1 MRQAV
6 DTSQGPEGSLWSS
19 LLSPT
24 LTAAAGD
31 TEEPGRHPPAWP
43 PCGSEPGAG
52 SVGGCDERLCR
63 LAAGRARSGGHTVSP
78 DRPCPAVPGSG
89 CCRSLASGRGPSS
102 ASCPR
107 GAGLG
112 VPAWSVETLGHG
124 QHVSI
129 CAEPDAGGANRGWGV
144 NSETLTSWLQQQRF
158 PGAPRGWRRR
168 LCLVSSGRACG
179 RSDQGDCFF
188 KLLC

>member
-24 LTAAAGD
+24 LTATAGD

-43 PCGSEPGAG
+43 PCGSEPGTG

-124 QHVSI
+124 QHISI
-129 CAEPDAGGANRGWGV
+129 CAEPDAGGANGGWGGELGDPHV
-144 NSETLTSWLQQQRF
+144 LAATATVSRGPERLEEAAL
-158 PGAPRGWRRR
+158 PRQLGPSLREE
-168 LCLVSSGRACG
+168 
-179 RSDQGDCFF
+179 
-188 KLLC
+188 